1 MIGNK
6 RARIEVFEKIV
17 NQEESDDEGA
27 RHKRQR
33 RKIETEKEE
42 DPVKIESGSEEEYV
56 PGQSIQPA
64 DASEL

>member
-1 MIGNK
+1 M
-6 RARIEVFEKIV
+6 FEKIV

-64 DASEL
+64 DAS

>member
-1 MIGNK
+1 M
-6 RARIEVFEKIV
+6 FEKIV